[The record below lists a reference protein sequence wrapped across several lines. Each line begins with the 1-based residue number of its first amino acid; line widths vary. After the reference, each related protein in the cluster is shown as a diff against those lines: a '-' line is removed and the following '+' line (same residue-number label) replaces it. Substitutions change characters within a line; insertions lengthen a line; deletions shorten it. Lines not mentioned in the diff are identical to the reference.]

1 LASAVHG
8 RLERIGSSALVKP
21 VLSDAID
28 GQIHQIAERTD
39 DVA

>member
-1 LASAVHG
+1 
-8 RLERIGSSALVKP
+8 LVKP